1 MKKISLIPSERAI
14 YKNIRIYM
22 ATAVG
27 LNIDNENIA
36 DRKKVIVSNESG
48 TIIYNIKDVDGDKII
63 NDMLEQGWLTLREKR
78 LLGDSIRSE
87 ITKYIEGFSADEN
100 GAVIFNRE
108 ELVPIGK
115 TIAFTSE
122 AGLMIKNLVFPA
134 YKQRG
139 NTVATRLGVLMGDE
153 EEFCKYLGDL
163 VNGLPKAQIV
173 LGYELSGILRQ
184 ALYLKGVSLSELSSC
199 LSVSGRSGCGKS
211 LVTNGL
217 RNMLFSESGNYSS
230 DMTEIKIGETL
241 KNAGIC
247 PSVFDDMS
255 VNSRLTM
262 GARQE
267 LTQRIYRIASGR
279 ARLTAR
285 DNQEEN
291 VFSPY
296 IESREEGFS
305 VKKMITSVS
314 RIDGYGYRVIE
325 LDVRRGSIS
334 EDGEQSN
341 FDDCLTK
348 SREHADSWN
357 DGQNKFHGQ
366 AMQFIRCFLLNHEEK
381 LLSEYKAVQDMII
394 EAMKK
399 RKKQEEDGFKL
410 LDNRVANRMAVIVL
424 SLEIAAETYKLDVDI
439 DKVVNILLSESAKV
453 FKAING
459 TRPERFLYNLANFIL
474 KANNKR
480 YRFIIDSKYQKQY
493 DPAENLAV
501 YRIENGDEILM
512 VPAASSGIIFDTE
525 WGEYRSHLDDDDRPY
540 LPFYGFNK
548 ISDIHGA
555 NNAYD
560 VISENSEEIKK
571 VFRSWIENDIMCA
584 QKDGKTYKYYAMLGG
599 IAGNACY
606 KFNIKNV
613 LEAAEMNS
621 ALRPPETIYT
631 PIGKCKEYNVETDSV
646 KEVDTSHAG
655 FGI

>member
-453 FKAING
+453 FK
-459 TRPERFLYNLANFIL
+459 T
-474 KANNKR
+474 
-480 YRFIIDSKYQKQY
+480 
-493 DPAENLAV
+493 
-501 YRIENGDEILM
+501 
-512 VPAASSGIIFDTE
+512 
-525 WGEYRSHLDDDDRPY
+525 
-540 LPFYGFNK
+540 
-548 ISDIHGA
+548 
-555 NNAYD
+555 
-560 VISENSEEIKK
+560 
-571 VFRSWIENDIMCA
+571 
-584 QKDGKTYKYYAMLGG
+584 
-599 IAGNACY
+599 
-606 KFNIKNV
+606 
-613 LEAAEMNS
+613 
-621 ALRPPETIYT
+621 LR
-631 PIGKCKEYNVETDSV
+631 
-646 KEVDTSHAG
+646 
-655 FGI
+655 

>member
-14 YKNIRIYM
+14 YKNIRISM

-279 ARLTAR
+279 ARMTAR

-305 VKKMITSVS
+305 IKKMITSVS
-314 RIDGYGYRVIE
+314 RIDGYGYRVFE
-325 LDVRRGSIS
+325 LDVRRSYVD

-357 DGQNKFHGQ
+357 DGQTKFHGQ
-366 AMQFIRCFLLNHEEK
+366 AMQFIRCFILNHEEK
-381 LLSEYKAVQDMII
+381 LLSEYKAVQDMIVKTI
-394 EAMKK
+394 EK
-399 RKKQEEDGFKL
+399 RKEQEEYGFKL
-410 LDNRVANRMAVIVL
+410 LDHRVANRIAVIVL

-439 DKVVNILLSESAKV
+439 NKVVNILLSESAKV

-459 TRPERFLYNLANFIL
+459 KRPERFLYNLANFIL
-474 KANNKR
+474 KANNRR

-501 YRIENGDEILM
+501 YSNENGNEILT

-525 WGEYRSHLDDDDRPY
+525 WGEYKSHLDNDDRPY

-571 VFRSWIENDIMCA
+571 VFGNWISDGIMYA
-584 QKDGKTYKYYAMLGG
+584 QKDGKTYKHYVMLGG
-599 IAGNACY
+599 IRGNACY
-606 KFNIKNV
+606 KFNIKEV
-613 LEAAEMNS
+613 LEAAGMSNIS
-621 ALRPPETIYT
+621 RPDESIYT

-646 KEVDTSHAG
+646 EEVDTSHAG
-655 FGI
+655 LGI

>member
-1 MKKISLIPSERAI
+1 MKKIGLIPSERAI
-14 YKNIRIYM
+14 YKNIRISM

-100 GAVIFNRE
+100 GAVVFNRE

-247 PSVFDDMS
+247 PSIFDDMS

-314 RIDGYGYRVIE
+314 RIDGYGYRVFE
-325 LDVRRGSIS
+325 LDVRRGSVD
-334 EDGEQSN
+334 EDEEQSN

-381 LLSEYKAVQDMII
+381 LLSEYKAVQDMIVKTI
-394 EAMKK
+394 EK
-399 RKKQEEDGFKL
+399 RKEQEEYGSKL
-410 LDNRVANRMAVIVL
+410 LDHRVANRMAVIVL

-439 DKVVNILLSESAKV
+439 NKVVNILLSESSKV

-480 YRFIIDSKYQKQY
+480 YRFIINSEYQKQY
-493 DPAENLAV
+493 NPAENLAV
-501 YRIENGDEILM
+501 YSNENGNEVLI

-525 WGEYRSHLDDDDRPY
+525 WGEYKSHLDNDDRPY
-540 LPFYGFNK
+540 IPFYGFNK

-571 VFRSWIENDIMCA
+571 VFGSWISDGIMYA
-584 QKDGKTYKYYAMLGG
+584 KKDGKTYKHYVMLGG
-599 IAGNACY
+599 SKGNACY

-613 LEAAEMNS
+613 LDAAGMSEIS
-621 ALRPPETIYT
+621 RPDESIYT
-631 PIGKCKEYNVETDSV
+631 PIGKYKEYNVETDSV
-646 KEVDTSHAG
+646 EEVDTSHAG
-655 FGI
+655 LGI